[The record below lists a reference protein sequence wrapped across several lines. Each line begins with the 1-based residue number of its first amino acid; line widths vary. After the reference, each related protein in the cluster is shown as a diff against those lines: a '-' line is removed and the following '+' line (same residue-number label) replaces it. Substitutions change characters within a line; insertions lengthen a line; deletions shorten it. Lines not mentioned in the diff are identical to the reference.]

1 MKKTR
6 RATEQ
11 IIRILGEADTGP
23 SGGGHLPNVRV
34 WDGQNVYNRD
44 FKVAFYGC
52 IFFKEFHQIYK
63 NR

>member
-34 WDGQNVYNRD
+34 WDGQKRTIGIL
-44 FKVAFYGC
+44 K
-52 IFFKEFHQIYK
+52 
-63 NR
+63 